1 MKKVFFMLTLLLA
14 IVGKAS
20 AEDKFTV
27 ESVVLNPGDT
37 KELAV
42 DLTNK
47 TAYTAFQ
54 FDLKLPKGITLTKVQ
69 LNDNCK
75 PLDEDDNKTH
85 SISRSQSSDDDGTT
99 YKFIC
104 YSSSTTAAFLDASPL
119 MTLTIKAD
127 QDASYGTFTSS
138 ITNVVL
144 SEPNGTKHDGESST
158 FDVRIKRLVTEP
170 EPYAALEENNSVLT
184 FYYDKEKDERN
195 SFEIGPFTTLSE
207 RTWNDYA
214 EKITKVVI
222 SSDFLQYTGLTSTA
236 FWFRDMKN
244 LEAINGLTNLNVKNV
259 TDMQWMFGN
268 CKKIQKLEIGKFDT
282 GNVED
287 MQYMFYGCENV
298 TNLEFNSFNTRNVT
312 KMNNMFGF
320 CKKLG
325 SLDLTKFN
333 TSKVVAF
340 DGMFSGCS
348 SLTDLDLSS
357 FNTKALTSSGT
368 MSIAKMFASC
378 SNLKT
383 ITFGADFDMPN
394 MTSTGLSIFD
404 SQASI
409 EKVTIRRDVPT
420 LPADFFNGIGTADK
434 PASLIVPTAYRE
446 NYIAKFEND
455 KLFGGYFSVPKDF
468 NTRKEEMQNQLSN
481 DLESVKNMATQIE
494 ENSAESKNR
503 NAAIIQE
510 IVTLFNTIASYEQT
524 LNEALISDE
533 DRASLI
539 NELNN
544 FGNKLNDIES
554 NVQKEGDQ
562 AYQDSE
568 KERALL
574 EKIYAEIEDI
584 NSVLSAATTE
594 EQLDEI
600 EENRINA
607 VESAIKELA
616 AEIKESGDKNK
627 AMTADIESEL
637 TNNET
642 DIANFETKMN
652 NVIANTKA
660 VIADDQTREYG
671 EANPT
676 LTYRTQGTIEG
687 TPVVSTYASK
697 ITPVGTYAI
706 TVSKGTITTDHVRF
720 VDGTLTITKAPL
732 VIATQD
738 YKIKVG
744 DKFPTYA
751 LTYEGFKNG
760 ESKSALTVQ
769 PTVQCEAEDT
779 NTPGRYLIVVNGA
792 ESPNYE
798 ISYVAGWLT
807 IEGTAT
813 DILPAWISNG
823 EAADVYDMNGKKVRS
838 KATSL
843 EGLPKG
849 VYIVNGKKVTNSW
862 QNQK

>member
-1 MKKVFFMLTLLLA
+1 MLTLLLA
-14 IVGKAS
+14 IVGKTS

-27 ESVVLNPGDT
+27 EPVVLNPGDT

-47 TAYTAFQ
+47 TTYTAFQ
-54 FDLKLPKGITLTKVQ
+54 FDLKLPKGITLSKVQ

-75 PLDEDDNKTH
+75 PIDEDDNKTH
-85 SISRSQSSDDDGTT
+85 SISRSQSSDDTGTT

-104 YSSSTTAAFLDASPL
+104 YSSSTTKAFLEASPL

-127 QDASYGTFTSS
+127 ENANPGIFTANF
-138 ITNVVL
+138 TDVVL
-144 SEPNGTKHDGESST
+144 SEPDGTKHDGESSA
-158 FDVRIKRLVTEP
+158 FDVRIKRIVTEP

-195 SFEIGPFTTLSE
+195 SFEIGSFTTLSE

-214 EKITKVVI
+214 ENITKVVI
-222 SSDFLQYTGLTSTA
+222 TSDFSQYTGVTSTA

-259 TDMQWMFGN
+259 TDMQWMFAN

-287 MQYMFYGCENV
+287 MQYLFFGCESV
-298 TNLEFNSFNTRNVT
+298 TSLEINSFNTTNVT
-312 KMNNMFGF
+312 KMNNMFGD
-320 CKKLG
+320 CKKLV

-357 FNTKALTSSGT
+357 FDTKAVTSMGT
-368 MSIAKMFASC
+368 LSVSKMFALC

-383 ITFGADFDMPN
+383 ITFGADFDMPKL
-394 MTSTGLSIFD
+394 TTTGHYVFD

-409 EKVTIRRDVPT
+409 EKVTIRRDVPS
-420 LPADFFNGIGTADK
+420 LPADFFSGIGTADK
-434 PASLIVPTAYRE
+434 PVSLIVPTAYRQ
-446 NYIAKFEND
+446 NYIDKFDSD

-468 NTRKEEMQNQLSN
+468 NTRKEELQNQLSN
-481 DLESVKNMATQIE
+481 DLESVKDMANQIE
-494 ENSAESKNR
+494 ENLAEVQYR
-503 NAAIIQE
+503 IAAINQE
-510 IVTLFNTIASYEQT
+510 IENQYGTIATYEQT

-533 DRASLI
+533 DRESLI
-539 NELNN
+539 SELNN
-544 FGNKLNDIES
+544 FRDKLNDISLNAEEEYA
-554 NVQKEGDQ
+554 KAHED
-562 AYQDSE
+562 YD
-568 KERALL
+568 KERAIL
-574 EKIYAEIEDI
+574 EDIYAEMDDI
-584 NSVLSAATTE
+584 SSALNAATTE

-607 VESAIKELA
+607 VEDAIKGLA
-616 AEIKESGDKNK
+616 AEINESGDRNK
-627 AMTADIESEL
+627 AATDDTENEL
-637 TNNET
+637 KSKKT
-642 DIANFETKMN
+642 DIANFKTKMN
-652 NVIANTKA
+652 SVIANTKA

-676 LTYRTQGTIEG
+676 LTYRTQGEIEG
-687 TPVVSTYASK
+687 TPIVSTLASK
-697 ITPVGTYAI
+697 ITPVGLYNI
-706 TVSKGTITTDHVRF
+706 TVSKGTITTEHVRY

-744 DKFPTYA
+744 DRFPSYA
-751 LTYEGFKNG
+751 LTFEGFKNG
-760 ESKSALTVQ
+760 ESKSVLSVQ
-769 PTVQCEAEDT
+769 PTVECEAQDT

-823 EAADVYDMNGKKVRS
+823 EAADVYDMNGKKVRT

-849 VYIVNGKKVTNSW
+849 VYIVNGKKVMNSLP
-862 QNQK
+862 NQ